1 MFDKNILHY
10 HIIEKLGEG
19 GMGVVYKAHD
29 NKLDR
34 TVAIKFL
41 PRHVASNQEVKQRF
55 VIEAKAAAALNHPN
69 IATIYAIEET
79 DGETF
84 ITMEF
89 IDGQELKDRIGNQPL
104 SVEKVI
110 DMAIQIAKGLETAH
124 KKGIVHRDIK
134 RSNIMITNDDQIKI
148 MDFGLAKVRAG
159 SLVTKVGTTL
169 GTTAY
174 MSPEQA
180 RGEEVDHQADI
191 WSFGVVLYEML
202 TGQLPFKG
210 DYEQALVYSMLN
222 EDPEPLNKINPEA
235 TREIQEIVNRTLKK
249 DVNDR
254 YQDTSQLINDLSE
267 FKTKNQLKDESQ
279 KPVGSKSL
287 KQRIIFGAAILILLA
302 AVVLSVNYLQ
312 RDNQQ
317 KEAANASHAQPQ
329 LERLAILPFVNL
341 KSDPETDFLGYAL
354 ADQIIGA
361 LAYVKNIS
369 VRPSSAIRKYQN
381 EVPDI
386 ATAGHELQVD
396 YVLTGN
402 YLKQGNLVRLNVEL
416 VNVNSNEL
424 IWREPIEVKYEN
436 AFTLQDIVSKKVIE
450 GLQVQFTPAEQKRLQ
465 GDVPQNPLAYE
476 YYLKGISYPF
486 TTQTNQLAVEMLDKS
501 IQLDSSFAPAYVE
514 LGNRHHRLANYKFG
528 GINQIKIAE
537 KYLQKA
543 VLLNPDLL
551 SALGHLAIMYTEISR
566 TEEAVELTKEMLKI
580 NPNNPDA
587 HFSLGYIYRYV
598 GMLEESEREYD
609 IAISLDP
616 KKGFRSAGIT
626 YMYLGKYEKALQ
638 GFNLD
643 PESSFNLG
651 WKGQLYLRQG
661 QQDLA
666 LEYLNRSISLDPNSN
681 TGYWAM
687 SIKAYLERNNSEGIR
702 FTKLTEEKNP
712 TDSEVWYNVAN
723 TYGLLG
729 EKDGCIRTLRNAVN
743 GGFYNYPFMLTDYFF
758 DSVRDEPEFQ
768 EVLALAKE
776 KYEAFKK
783 KFFPEQL

>member
-134 RSNIMITNDDQIKI
+134 SSNIMITNDDQIKI
-148 MDFGLAKVRAG
+148 MDFGLAKVRGG

-254 YQDTSQLINDLSE
+254 YQDTSQLINDISE